1 MFVGVCRICGYATYA
16 KSLKALYRNMLMHY
30 AKHVCEEIM
39 FKYSVSRGTCVKH
52 VFEKA
57 KAGADYDKYFDVREV
72 K

>member
-39 FKYSVSRGTCVKH
+39 LKYSVSRGTCVKH

-57 KAGADYDKYFDVREV
+57 KAGVDYDKYFDVREV